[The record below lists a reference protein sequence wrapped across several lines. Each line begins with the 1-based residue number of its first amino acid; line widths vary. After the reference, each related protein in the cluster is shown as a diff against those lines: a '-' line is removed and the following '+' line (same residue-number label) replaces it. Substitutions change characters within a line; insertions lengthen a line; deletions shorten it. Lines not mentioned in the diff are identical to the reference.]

1 MAHVWVTLTVIAF
14 FALCWALIIG
24 CDKIIGPDDQ
34 SDLAISDVD
43 TPPDADA
50 TVAGGDAPETSSAG
64 AAR

>member
-34 SDLAISDVD
+34 SDLSISD
-43 TPPDADA
+43 AE
-50 TVAGGDAPETSSAG
+50 APGASDPTSAAAETTG

>member
-14 FALCWALIIG
+14 FALCWALIVG

-34 SDLAISDVD
+34 SDLAISDAD
-43 TPPDADA
+43 SPSASDA
-50 TVAGGDAPETSSAG
+50 TVSAAETTR

>member
-14 FALCWALIIG
+14 FALSWAFIIG

-34 SDLAISDVD
+34 SDLAISDAE
-43 TPPDADA
+43 TPTTSDA
-50 TVAGGDAPETSSAG
+50 TVAAGETTG

>member
-34 SDLAISDVD
+34 SDLAISDAD
-43 TPPDADA
+43 TSGA
-50 TVAGGDAPETSSAG
+50 AGTTGAAAETSG